1 MTLVAAS
8 AALTGCTS
16 LVPGDPSPPPSTT
29 AYAHPTGADDVLLA
43 VTTGGGLAP
52 VSIAL
57 RQNPSFVLLG
67 DGTAIAAVTDQYQ
80 GATGPAV
87 QRFAQVDLGESG
99 LQQLYRRA
107 ATAGLLDGAQDFG
120 LPQVTDSP
128 ETTVLV
134 TVDGAV
140 LEQSAYAL
148 SYTDGDADLS
158 TAQQQRRQALRDFI
172 AYTDALAVEMT
183 TAWTPTT
190 VAVHRVGPYGAGDA
204 ARPWPAGVPVPP
216 DTGSSYDDCVAVT
229 GPELAALLAVAQ
241 DATTETGWDLGAGAE
256 EVVLRPVLPGTPQ
269 CP

>member
-107 ATAGLLDGAQDFG
+107 ATAGLLDGEQDFG

-148 SYTDGDADLS
+148 S
-158 TAQQQRRQALRDFI
+158 
-172 AYTDALAVEMT
+172 YTDALAVEMT